1 MIFNFGE
8 FCLFEARKDK
18 KLLVDTVVKLLEDK
32 PQVKVSDTT
41 YKGIYSLAAIKQ
53 YFKNNNL
60 TSQNADDAIYS
71 MQSDKNLKNVKVK
84 DIKNKSTFPCYYMDM
99 TQEEAN
105 KLGEKLQAELEEK
118 AKPEIEKRAELKKK
132 TASATKERRERKT
145 TKK

>member
-1 MIFNFGE
+1 MIFNYKD

-18 KLLVDTVVKLLEDK
+18 QLLIDTVIKLLENK
-32 PQVKVSDTT
+32 PQVKVGDTT

-60 TSQNADDAIYS
+60 TAQNADDALYAI
-71 MQSDKNLKNVKVK
+71 QSEKKLKNVKVK
-84 DIKNKSTFPCYYMDM
+84 DFKTNSTFPCYYMDL
-99 TQEEAN
+99 TADEAD
-105 KLGEKLQAELEEK
+105 KLKDKLETESEKS

-132 TASATKERRERKT
+132 SVRAAKERRERKT

>member
-1 MIFNFGE
+1 
-8 FCLFEARKDK
+8 
-18 KLLVDTVVKLLEDK
+18 
-32 PQVKVSDTT
+32 
-41 YKGIYSLAAIKQ
+41 
-53 YFKNNNL
+53 L

-105 KLGEKLQAELEEK
+105 KLKEKLQAELEEK

-132 TASATKERRERKT
+132 TANAAKERRERKT